1 MQSHLLF
8 SFITRLIFVTF
19 CTFLLPAV
27 FCAGCAG
34 RKGEA
39 FTQTIYAQ
47 DPGGKEPEDMSAGI
61 AYESGEDSPDGSK
74 SSGTSM
80 NTPGPDARQICVFVC
95 GAVVNEGVYYLPEGS
110 RVIDAVNAAGGFSED
125 ADPIYVN
132 QAKYVGDEE
141 RVVIPTLEEAQ
152 ELRSAEQS
160 ASRGQN
166 DSEAG
171 TDDGLININ
180 TASRKEL
187 MEIPGIGESKA
198 DRIIA
203 YRESHGGFGAVEE
216 IKNVSGIGGAVYDG
230 LKGYIKV
237 E

>member
-1 MQSHLLF
+1 MQSHILF
-8 SFITRLIFVTF
+8 SFIIRLIFVTF

-95 GAVVNEGVYYLPEGS
+95 GAVVNEGVYYLSEGS
-110 RVIDAVNAAGGFSED
+110 RVIDAVNAAGGYRED
-125 ADPIYVN
+125 ADRVYVN
-132 QAKYVGDEE
+132 QAEYVYDAE
-141 RVVIPTLEEAQ
+141 RVSIPTSEEA
-152 ELRSAEQS
+152 EALKAEAGAEQAAPEQGGEQS
-160 ASRGQN
+160 GS
-166 DSEAG
+166 
-171 TDDGLININ
+171 GLININ
-180 TASRKEL
+180 TASRSEL

-198 DRIIA
+198 DRIIS
-203 YRESHGGFGAVEE
+203 YRENHGRFGSVEE
-216 IKNVSGIGGAVYDG
+216 IRNVSGIGSGIYEG
-230 LKGYIKV
+230 LKDYITV

>member
-1 MQSHLLF
+1 MQSNLLF
-8 SFITRLIFVTF
+8 SFISKGKIVILFGGLWVLLYCPGCGARKNEVYTRTF
-19 CTFLLPAV
+19 YDEEVQEQTDVSRDADLS
-27 FCAGCAG
+27 
-34 RKGEA
+34 EA
-39 FTQTIYAQ
+39 ETASGST
-47 DPGGKEPEDMSAGI
+47 EDL
-61 AYESGEDSPDGSK
+61 
-74 SSGTSM
+74 
-80 NTPGPDARQICVFVC
+80 ICVFVC
-95 GAVVNEGVYYLPEGS
+95 GAVVNEGVYYLPERS

-125 ADPIYVN
+125 ADRAYVN

-141 RVVIPTLEEAQ
+141 KLVIPTLEEAQ
-152 ELRSAEQS
+152 ELRSAEKS
-160 ASRGQN
+160 ISRGIN
-166 DSEAG
+166 ADETE

-230 LKGYIKV
+230 LRGYIKV

>member
-1 MQSHLLF
+1 MQSNLLF
-8 SFITRLIFVTF
+8 SFISKGKIVIYFLSLWVLLYCPGCGARKNEVYTRTF
-19 CTFLLPAV
+19 YDEEV
-27 FCAGCAG
+27 Q
-34 RKGEA
+34 E
-39 FTQTIYAQ
+39 QTDNSRDA
-47 DPGGKEPEDMSAGI
+47 DGSEPETAS
-61 AYESGEDSPDGSK
+61 DSEEK
-74 SSGTSM
+74 L
-80 NTPGPDARQICVFVC
+80 ICVFVC

-152 ELRSAEQS
+152 ELRSAEQNV
-160 ASRGQN
+160 SRGQN

>member
-1 MQSHLLF
+1 MQSNLLF
-8 SFITRLIFVTF
+8 SFTTRVKIVI
-19 CTFLLPAV
+19 LLLSLWVLLYCP
-27 FCAGCAG
+27 GCAG
-34 RKGEA
+34 RNEVYTRTFYDEEVREQA
-39 FTQTIYAQ
+39 DEHREEDQSETETAS
-47 DPGGKEPEDMSAGI
+47 DTKE
-61 AYESGEDSPDGSK
+61 K
-74 SSGTSM
+74 
-80 NTPGPDARQICVFVC
+80 RICVFVC
-95 GAVVNEGVYYLPEGS
+95 GAVMNEGVYYLPEGS
-110 RVIDAVNAAGGFSED
+110 RVIDAVNAAGGFGDD
-125 ADPIYVN
+125 ADRIYVN
-132 QAKYVGDEE
+132 QAKYVSDEE

-152 ELRSAEQS
+152 ELRSAKDSTLSGRDE
-160 ASRGQN
+160 
-166 DSEAG
+166 SEAD

-216 IKNVSGIGGAVYDG
+216 IRNVSGIGGAVFDG